1 MNENQPEPQF
11 SVLWPLAKRSIKT
24 QGAAAGL
31 PDLSGKT
38 VCELWDYIFRGDV
51 MYAVIRERLTALYPG
66 IKFIGHKEFGNIH
79 GPKQREILERLPQ
92 MLRDEGVDAV
102 ITGIGA

>member
-1 MNENQPEPQF
+1 MTTPTYQ
-11 SVLWPLAKRSIKT
+11 VLWPLARIQIEEKSPVK
-24 QGAAAGL
+24 GL

-38 VCELWDYIFRGDV
+38 IAELWDYIFRGDIA
-51 MYAVIRERLTALYPG
+51 YEIFRKKLQERFPG
-66 IKFIGHKEFGNIH
+66 VRFVPFAKFGNIH
-79 GPKQREILERLPQ
+79 GPKQREILDRLPQ

>member
-66 IKFIGHKEFGNIH
+66 IKFIGYKEFGNIH
-79 GPKQREILERLPQ
+79 GPKQRNIIAGLADK
-92 MLRDEGVDAV
+92 LRELKCDAV
-102 ITGIGA
+102 ISGIGA

>member
-1 MNENQPEPQF
+1 MKNLQDQMNENQPEPQF

-66 IKFIGHKEFGNIH
+66 ITRSVCSLIAAFVERNGAQGNTDRHKSMV
-79 GPKQREILERLPQ
+79 L
-92 MLRDEGVDAV
+92 ASS
-102 ITGIGA
+102 A

>member
-1 MNENQPEPQF
+1 MNDIQTEPQYG
-11 SVLWPLAKRSIKT
+11 VLWPLAKRSIKT

-38 VCELWDYIFRGDV
+38 VCELWDYIFRGDI

-66 IKFIGHKEFGNIH
+66 IKFVSYKEFGNIH
-79 GPKQREILERLPQ
+79 GPKQRDIIAGLADK
-92 MLRDEGVDAV
+92 LRAFNCDAV
-102 ITGIGA
+102 ISGIGA

>member
-1 MNENQPEPQF
+1 MNNDQSESQF

-51 MYAVIRERLTALYPG
+51 MYALIRARLTVLYPG
-66 IKFIGHKEFGNIH
+66 IKFVSYKEFGNIH
-79 GPKQREILERLPQ
+79 GPKQRDIIAGLAAK
-92 MLRDEGVDAV
+92 LRAFKCDAV
-102 ITGIGA
+102 ISGIGA